1 MLTMA
6 LTMYRL
12 ATLLVLSW
20 TLPVMAFHFN
30 LTTVPGYFLQ
40 DEPDTDPDAF
50 NYVFPLLRIFYPL
63 SKSTHLI
70 KKKRSHQTSAS

>member
-1 MLTMA
+1 MA
-6 LTMYRL
+6 
-12 ATLLVLSW
+12 S
-20 TLPVMAFHFN
+20 FHFN

-63 SKSTHLI
+63 SEST
-70 KKKRSHQTSAS
+70 